1 MISGINGMNNMY
13 GSQSVYNQYRLNQI
27 FQNRYSSSA
36 VSPVSKIPSFNTSG
50 SGLSSS
56 LTYLKNYSSTMA
68 DVMSSANTL
77 RSGNATSAANKL
89 SAFSSDNSV
98 MEASSRYRPFSE
110 TSYEVNVSQLA
121 TNQVNTSEALSST
134 AKADAD
140 INMQLQIGDKN
151 VSVNVIATGA
161 DGTKKTNSQM
171 LSEAA
176 KQINASDSGLKAS
189 VVTKDGKSS
198 LQVES
203 KTTGTGN
210 SFIVSGSFSE
220 AGKGGMSNVTQSAQ
234 NAKYTYTEN
243 GVAKSGTSESNKV
256 SLGYGGV
263 EATLKKT
270 GSATV
275 TVGQDPSKLVSGME
289 DLVKSYN
296 SAVTLLSKNA
306 DRGSGNTA
314 QLNRL
319 RQSIT
324 GTEEH
329 MERLGLSVN
338 KDGTLSLDKQTL
350 TKSLE
355 EDPKLTKDLISGS
368 FGIGQKAFQSAQSAM
383 SASAESLIRNDLA
396 AETYEQA
403 NSPLSYM
410 NYYNRSGA
418 YTMMNYY
425 ATGMMFNT
433 MV

>member
-13 GSQSVYNQYRLNQI
+13 GSQSVYNQHRLNQI
-27 FQNRYSSSA
+27 FQNRYSTSS
-36 VSPVSKIPSFNTSG
+36 VSPVSKIPSSSTSG
-50 SGLSSS
+50 SAMADS
-56 LTYLKNYSSTMA
+56 LNYLKKYSSTMA
-68 DVMSSANTL
+68 DVMTSANAL
-77 RSGNATSAANKL
+77 RSGNATSSANKL
-89 SAFSSDNSV
+89 SAYSSDSSV
-98 MEASSRYRPFSE
+98 MDASSRYRPFSE
-110 TSYEVNVSQLA
+110 TSYEVSVSQLA
-121 TNQVNTSEALSST
+121 TNQVNTSEALNSA

-151 VSVNVIATGA
+151 VSVNVIAAGA
-161 DGTKKTNSQM
+161 DGTLKTNSQM

-189 VVTKDGKSS
+189 VITADGKSS
-198 LQVES
+198 LKVES

-210 SFIVSGSFSE
+210 SFMVSGSFSE

-234 NAKYTYTEN
+234 NANYTYTEE
-243 GVAKSGTSESNKV
+243 GVTKSGTSESNRV

-270 GSATV
+270 GTATV
-275 TVGQDPSKLVSGME
+275 TVGQDPAKLVSGMA
-289 DLVKSYN
+289 DLVDSYN
-296 SAVTLLSKNA
+296 NAVTLLSKNA
-306 DRGSGNTA
+306 DRGSGTTA
-314 QLNRL
+314 QLRKL
-319 RQSIT
+319 QQAIT
-324 GTEEH
+324 GTPEH

-355 EDPKLTKDLISGS
+355 KEPDLTKDLISGS
-368 FGIGQKAFQSAQSAM
+368 FGIGQKAFQGAQSAI
-383 SASAESLIRNDLA
+383 SSSAESLIRNDLA
-396 AETYEQA
+396 TESYEQA

-410 NYYNRSGA
+410 NYYSRSGA

-433 MV
+433 LV